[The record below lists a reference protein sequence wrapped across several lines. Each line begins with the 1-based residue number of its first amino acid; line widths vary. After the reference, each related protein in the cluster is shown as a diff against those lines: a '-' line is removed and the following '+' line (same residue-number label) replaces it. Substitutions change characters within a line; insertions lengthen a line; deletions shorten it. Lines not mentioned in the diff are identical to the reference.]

1 MRRDPITSDG
11 ICPELMACLT
21 RSRLTPRYLAA
32 WRADRSLLTAGSPLE
47 MIICTSVKL
56 DLVPFM
62 CYIIMNGLVAAMN
75 VIMKDNLEVMHSM
88 PRSKAH
94 PEQHFSAYQLWRKGL
109 GLTAICEELEKGF
122 GTETVSERT
131 VATWIRGYKSL
142 HPETVDLDAPF
153 EWHRMM
159 EYALP
164 WEASG
169 FLLEMWWW
177 VLENLY
183 PKYGEKPTV
192 RSVRWWWRVH
202 QAAPNLSKH
211 LDVWFLA
218 QRFANR
224 ELLHEVLGQPLE
236 MADLEAH
243 LAYKPWQGFPEDQ
256 SRGEA
261 YWAALEENR
270 IPKVR
275 QDSLDNI
282 AAATAMGD
290 AKLAC
295 LWAEEAPHIAHSILI
310 SQHNEMAKKH
320 REIDE
325 QPKKASAGAS
335 PKT

>member
-1 MRRDPITSDG
+1 MT
-11 ICPELMACLT
+11 T
-21 RSRLTPRYLAA
+21 F
-32 WRADRSLLTAGSPLE
+32 
-47 MIICTSVKL
+47 TSVKL
-56 DLVPFM
+56 DLAPFM
-62 CYIIMNGLVAAMN
+62 CYIIMNGLVAAMK
-75 VIMKDNLEVMHSM
+75 VSMKDNLEIVHSM

-94 PEQHFSAYQLWRKGL
+94 PEQHLSAYQHWRKGL
-109 GLTAICEELEKGF
+109 GLTAICEKLEKKF
-122 GTETVSERT
+122 GAETVSERT

-142 HPETVDLDAPF
+142 RPETVDLDAPF
-153 EWHRMM
+153 EWHRMA
-159 EYALP
+159 EYDLP
-164 WEASG
+164 WEASS

-183 PKYGEKPTV
+183 PKHGERPTV

-202 QAAPNLSKH
+202 QAAPDVRH
-211 LDVWFLA
+211 YIDVWFLA
-218 QRFANR
+218 QQFANR
-224 ELLHEVLGQPLE
+224 ELVHEVLGEPLDL
-236 MADLEAH
+236 ADLEAR

-310 SQHNEMAKKH
+310 SQHNEMAARD
-320 REIDE
+320 REMDV
-325 QPKKASAGAS
+325 QPKKTSS
-335 PKT
+335 